1 MTEMKFN
8 QMMNTIEA
16 HLISK
21 YGIGYL
27 NLSKTQRIGMISY
40 TFHEYLREQRE
51 RQDWF
56 LPLFF
61 IPYIQNLTLTDR
73 LFL

>member
-16 HLISK
+16 HLINK

-27 NLSKTQRIGMISY
+27 NLSKTQRIEMISL
-40 TFHEYLREQRE
+40 TFHEYMREQRE
-51 RQDWF
+51 RQD
-56 LPLFF
+56 
-61 IPYIQNLTLTDR
+61 
-73 LFL
+73 